1 MEDYIVPVLI
11 VGAVV
16 AGLGSFFYRRFISN
30 QWKTFAQ
37 MMNLYYTLSNE
48 QHVIDVWGKFRE
60 LKLSLH
66 YTKIGHKSRDTHFNE
81 MYLEFP
87 SPSGLGITIYRQD
100 WHNRFGD
107 FFGGSYIQTGDPDF
121 DNNFIIRSIAPVNIE
136 EVLPHEYR
144 REFLKIKHLI
154 DIFII
159 DTYMIKWKVHWPVAK
174 ISTMNYMSDFLYRM
188 VQHISRNKE
197 KIENTSEKQ
206 VLLSEPPKEEKI
218 CQSCGK
224 AVPEGSQFC
233 ITCGKEVFP

>member
-16 AGLGSFFYRRFISN
+16 AGLGSFFYNRFVSY
-30 QWKTFAQ
+30 QWMEFAD
-37 MMNLYYTLSNE
+37 MTKLYYMLGNDKE
-48 QHVIDVWGKFRE
+48 VVKVWGKFRE
-60 LKLSLH
+60 LKLALH
-66 YTKIGHKSRDTHFNE
+66 RTKIGHKSRDTHFNE

-100 WHNRFGD
+100 WHNSLGD

-121 DNNFIIRSIAPVNIE
+121 DENFMINTVSPVNIG
-136 EVLPHEYR
+136 EVLQPEYR

-159 DTYMIKWKVHWPVAK
+159 DTYMIKWKVHWPVVK

-206 VLLSEPPKEEKI
+206 VLLSEPPEEEKI
-218 CQSCGK
+218 CPSCGK
-224 AVPEGSQFC
+224 AVPENSQFC
-233 ITCGKEVFP
+233 INCGTEAL

>member
-1 MEDYIVPVLI
+1 MDDYIIPLLI
-11 VGAVV
+11 VGIVA
-16 AGLGSFFYRRFISN
+16 AGLGIFFYNRFVSF
-30 QWKTFAQ
+30 QWMEFAK
-37 MMNLYYTLSNE
+37 MTNLYYMLGNDKE
-48 QHVIDVWGKFRE
+48 VVKVWGKFRE
-60 LKLSLH
+60 LKLALH
-66 YTKIGHKSRDTHFNE
+66 RIKIGHKSRDTHFTE

-107 FFGGSYIQTGDPDF
+107 FFGGSYIQTGDSDF
-121 DNNFIIRSIAPVNIE
+121 DENFIIRSIAPVNIG
-136 EVLPHEYR
+136 EVIPPEYR
-144 REFLKIKHLI
+144 REFLKSKHLI

-159 DTYMIKWKVHWPVAK
+159 DTYMIKWKVRWPVLK
-174 ISTMNYMSDFLYRM
+174 ISTMTYMSDFLYRM

-206 VLLSEPPKEEKI
+206 FLLSGPREEEKI

-233 ITCGKEVFP
+233 INCGNEAF